1 MALED
6 GLELLVLLQG
16 GGVGHAAGPDG
27 GGLLRRGRLRPQAQ
41 AAAHV
46 GVGLDLAPLH
56 VVARPVGAEHRVRRV
71 VHVPLRVVAQS
82 GDHLIG
88 VVAGGVAA
96 GGAAQPSPA
105 TGVGGHLPAI
115 VPQARH
121 RGGAGEHAQRPG
133 GLRRAGLPAHALEV
147 GQGPAHLLRGQ
158 LQPEVVPRLQQDALR
173 LHEALAHRP
182 VGGLPEVAPL
192 GVLKVGPP
200 RHQGDAHIGDG
211 GAGEHPQVGLL
222 RQMGEHQPLPV
233 PVQHVL
239 GAGGGQ
245 LQAAPPGERLQQQVN
260 LGIVAQ
266 GLVVAHALHRGGDG
280 LPVDDAAPGPK
291 VIARPK
297 RWAASAWRISS

>member
-1 MALED
+1 M
-6 GLELLVLLQG
+6 
-16 GGVGHAAGPDG
+16 
-27 GGLLRRGRLRPQAQ
+27 
-41 AAAHV
+41 
-46 GVGLDLAPLH
+46 
-56 VVARPVGAEHRVRRV
+56 GAEHRVRRV

-245 LQAAPPGERLQQQVN
+245 LQAAPPGEGLQQQVN
-260 LGIVAQ
+260 FGIVAQ

-280 LPVDDAAPGPK
+280 LPVDDAAG
-291 VIARPK
+291 AEGDRQAEAL
-297 RWAASAWRISS
+297 AASAWRISS